1 VKPSSCLVVFI
12 LNTKTHNSTKRN
24 LVETILT
31 QRFCRSLYNSAL
43 FDNGE
48 MQHILNEL
56 NGMMCNESCIILIT
70 ELDVTIAINKL
81 NAQNDGNNNGLS
93 THHLIDSGPDLTQQ
107 I

>member
-1 VKPSSCLVVFI
+1 
-12 LNTKTHNSTKRN
+12 
-24 LVETILT
+24 
-31 QRFCRSLYNSAL
+31 
-43 FDNGE
+43 